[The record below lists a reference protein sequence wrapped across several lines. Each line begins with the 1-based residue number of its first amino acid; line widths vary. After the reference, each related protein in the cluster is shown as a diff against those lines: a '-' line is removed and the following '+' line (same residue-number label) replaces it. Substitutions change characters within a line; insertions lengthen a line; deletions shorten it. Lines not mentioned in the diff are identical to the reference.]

1 MRIFLNKSFQRF
13 ANKESI
19 DIDSLCLA
27 VQRADAGQVDAD
39 LGGGVIKQRIA
50 RSNEGKSGGYRS
62 IILYRTETLAFFV
75 YGYAKNERDNIT
87 ADELKAFKK
96 LAKTVLNFD
105 TEQLEASITAG
116 VFIEVAC
123 DG

>member
-1 MRIFLNKSFQRF
+1 VRIFLNKSFQRF

-96 LAKTVLNFD
+96 LAKTVLSFD

>member
-62 IILYRTETLAFFV
+62 IILYRSETLAFFV

-96 LAKTVLNFD
+96 LAKTVLSFD

>member
-1 MRIFLNKSFQRF
+1 VRIFLNKSFQRF
-13 ANKESI
+13 ANKENI

-27 VQRADAGQVDAD
+27 VQQADAGQIAAD

-50 RSNEGKSGGYRS
+50 RRNEGKSGGYRS

-75 YGYAKNERDNIT
+75 YGYAKNERDNTT
-87 ADELKAFKK
+87 ADDLKA
-96 LAKTVLNFD
+96 V
-105 TEQLEASITAG
+105 TAG

-123 DG
+123 DA

>member
-96 LAKTVLNFD
+96 LAKTVLSFD